1 MTFMNYYWYM
11 MHFGKTKGSVEE
23 KPLKT
28 IFENAATAFE
38 RIQFSP
44 A

>member
-1 MTFMNYYWYM
+1 MTFMNWYM

-38 RIQFSP
+38 GIQFSL
-44 A
+44 AA